1 MAAIDPKALEN
12 AMNLA
17 GVSPVNLA
25 KRVGISDDY
34 MRNIRSG
41 YRTLKRNPELR
52 KAIAQALDVPI
63 RWIEHQPSSGE
74 EAA

>member
-1 MAAIDPKALEN
+1 MFDVPAIDPKALET
-12 AMNLA
+12 AMNVA
-17 GVSPVNLA
+17 GASPVKLA
-25 KRVGISDDY
+25 EKVGISDDY

-52 KAIAQALDVPI
+52 KAIADALGIPV
-63 RWIEHQPSSGE
+63 RWIEHHD